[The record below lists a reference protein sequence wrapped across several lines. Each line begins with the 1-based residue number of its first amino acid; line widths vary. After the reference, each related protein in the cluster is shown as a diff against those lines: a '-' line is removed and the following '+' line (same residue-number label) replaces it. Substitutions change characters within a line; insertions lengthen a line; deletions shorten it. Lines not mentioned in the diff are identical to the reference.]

1 MEIKNFSSS
10 CREYLDSMRLLQEN
24 LPTREMR
31 TLAYRLVE
39 NSNNPKRTWG
49 CFLEG
54 VPVGALVGGQLNN
67 NVSYLEFI
75 WLDPKLRQEG
85 YGIQLLNTFE
95 NQQRRDGI
103 KRIETEVY
111 DSRSLEWAKRQG
123 YQVVHKEGNMSCLL
137 KLLD

>member
-1 MEIKNFSSS
+1 
-10 CREYLDSMRLLQEN
+10 
-24 LPTREMR
+24 
-31 TLAYRLVE
+31 VE
-39 NSNNPKRTWG
+39 NPNNPKRTWG